1 MKATLPVIPVKPI
14 YQILDE
20 AVQSAGHRKAM
31 DFLGRS
37 WTYAELGDLVER
49 AAAGFRAQ
57 GVKPGVKVGLHLP
70 NSPYYVICYFAILK
84 AGGTVVN
91 YNPLYVERE
100 LAYQIKDSG
109 TSIMVT
115 MDLAQLYSKVAPLL
129 GKTCLEKLVVCRM
142 ADILPTTKSVLFKL
156 LKRRDRARLP
166 QDSRIIA
173 FEKLI
178 RFGVV
183 EKPTGIDPKTEIAVL
198 QYTGGTTGVP
208 KGAVLTHG
216 SISANVE
223 QLRLWVSMYD
233 HSDDRMLCALP
244 FFHVFGMTVAM
255 LVGVALRAELI
266 LMPRFEVGQVLKVI
280 TKKRPTLF
288 PGVPT
293 IYIAINRAM
302 AERGGK
308 FDLSS
313 IRACV
318 SGGAPLP
325 LEVQKEFERL
335 SGGRL
340 VEGYG
345 LSEASPVVTCNPF
358 DQPAPEGSIGL
369 PLPGTQVE
377 FRSLANPR
385 RKAKA
390 GEKGE
395 VCVRGPQVMAGYW
408 QKPDATK
415 DVFVADF
422 LRTGDVGYADRD
434 GFIYIVDR
442 IKDLIICSG
451 YKVYPHAIEDAIY
464 HHPAVEEV
472 IVVGMPDSYRGQAPK
487 AYVKLKDGT
496 ALTQDELKLFL
507 ADHLSRLEMPHEIE
521 FRGALPRTAIGKLS
535 KKALLEEEAARAEI
549 MAGRPAA

>member
-1 MKATLPVIPVKPI
+1 MKVILPTIPVKPI

-20 AVQSAGHRKAM
+20 AVQSAGHKKAM

-37 WTYAELGDLVER
+37 WTYAELGDLVDR

-57 GVKPGVKVGLHLP
+57 GVKPGTKVGLHLP

-100 LAYQIKDSG
+100 LTHQIKDSG
-109 TSIMVT
+109 TTIMVT

-156 LKRRDRARLP
+156 LKRRDRANLP
-166 QDSRIIA
+166 QDSHIIG

-183 EKPTGIDPKTEIAVL
+183 EKPTAINPKTEIAVL

-208 KGAVLTHG
+208 KGAILTHG
-216 SISANVE
+216 CISANVE
-223 QLRLWVSMYD
+223 QLCQWVSMYD

-266 LMPRFEVGQVLKVI
+266 LLPRFEVGQVLKVV

-302 AERGGK
+302 AQHSGK

-358 DQPAPEGSIGL
+358 DRPAPERSIGL
-369 PLPGTQVE
+369 PLPGTRVE

-385 RKAKA
+385 KKAKA

-415 DVFVADF
+415 EVFVEDF
-422 LRTGDVGYADRD
+422 LRTGDVGYADEE

-451 YKVYPHAIEDAIY
+451 YNVYPHVIEDAIY
-464 HHPAVEEV
+464 HHTAVEEV
-472 IVVGMPDSYRGQAPK
+472 IVVGVPDSYRGQAPK

-496 ALTQDELKLFL
+496 ALTADELKQFL
-507 ADHLSRLEMPHEIE
+507 TDHLSRLEMPHEIE

-535 KKALLEEEAARAEI
+535 KKALLEEEATKAEI
-549 MAGRPAA
+549 LAGRPAA

>member
-20 AVQSAGHRKAM
+20 AVQSAGHKKAM

-37 WTYAELGDLVER
+37 WTYAELGDLVDR
-49 AAAGFRAQ
+49 AAAGFRVQ
-57 GVKPGVKVGLHLP
+57 GVKPGTKVGLHLP

-115 MDLAQLYSKVAPLL
+115 MDLAQLYSKVATLL
-129 GKTCLEKLVVCRM
+129 GKTALEKLVVCRM
-142 ADILPTTKSVLFKL
+142 ADILPTTKSLLFKL
-156 LKRRDRARLP
+156 LKRRDRANLP
-166 QDSRIIA
+166 QDSRIIG

-183 EKPTGIDPKTEIAVL
+183 EKPARIDPKTEIAVL

-208 KGAVLTHG
+208 KGAILTHG

-223 QLRLWVSMYD
+223 QLCLWVSMYD

-255 LVGVALRAELI
+255 LVGVALQAELI
-266 LMPRFEVGQVLKVI
+266 LLPRFEVGQVLKVI

-325 LEVQKEFERL
+325 LEVQQEFERL

-358 DQPAPEGSIGL
+358 DRPGPERSIGL

-377 FRSLANPR
+377 FRALDDPH
-385 RKAKA
+385 KHVKA

-408 QKPDATK
+408 QRPDATE
-415 DVFVADF
+415 DVFVDDV
-422 LRTGDVGYADRD
+422 LRTGDVGYADKD

-464 HHPAVEEV
+464 HHSAVEEV
-472 IVVGMPDSYRGQAPK
+472 IVVGVPDSYRGQAPK
-487 AYVKLKDGT
+487 AYVKLKDGMT
-496 ALTQDELKLFL
+496 LTDEELKKFL

-535 KKALLEEEAARAEI
+535 KKALLEEEAVKAEI

>member
-20 AVQSAGHRKAM
+20 AVQSAGDKKAM

-37 WTYAELGDLVER
+37 WTYAELGDLVDR
-49 AAAGFRAQ
+49 ASAGFRML
-57 GVKPGVKVGLHLP
+57 GVKPGTKVGLHLP

-115 MDLAQLYSKVAPLL
+115 MDLAQLYSKVATLL

-142 ADILPTTKSVLFKL
+142 ADILPTTKSVLFTL
-156 LKRRDRARLP
+156 LKRRDRASLP
-166 QDSRIIA
+166 QDSRIIG

-183 EKPTGIDPKTEIAVL
+183 EKPAGIDPKIEIAVL

-208 KGAVLTHG
+208 KGAILTHG

-223 QLRLWVSMYD
+223 QLCLWVSMYD

-266 LMPRFEVGQVLKVI
+266 LLPRFEVGQVLKVI

-325 LEVQKEFERL
+325 FEVQKEFERL

-358 DQPAPEGSIGL
+358 DRPGPERSIGL

-377 FRSLANPR
+377 FRALDDPR
-385 RKAKA
+385 KHVKA

-408 QKPDATK
+408 QRPDATE
-415 DVFVADF
+415 DVFVDDV
-422 LRTGDVGYADRD
+422 LRTGDVGYADKD

-472 IVVGMPDSYRGQAPK
+472 IVVGVPDSYRGQAPK

-496 ALTQDELKLFL
+496 ALTAEELKRFL

-521 FRGALPRTAIGKLS
+521 FRGALPRTAVGKLS
-535 KKALLEEEAARAEI
+535 KKALLEEESAKSGI